1 MIRLS
6 QGRSEMTAPK
16 FVLPGS
22 WGRIN
27 LESEAATQRSIRK
40 VLEHVT
46 NRRDDL
52 ADTRAQLRSRFQRAA
67 DVARE
72 GGATD
77 FYVAFSLAPTV
88 PLPAWLAVF
97 TPEIDSTDF
106 DALGMTELREF
117 LDGGTRGWGPSDEKT
132 RQPLGSED
140 GRMHAVRHS
149 WRRTHEVEG
158 GDTPTTFTFVEADYW
173 VAATE
178 PNRIAL
184 LTFSTALAE
193 YEEEML
199 MLFDAIVSTLRWG
212 VPATSAT

>member
-1 MIRLS
+1 MIS
-6 QGRSEMTAPK
+6 QPK

-27 LESEAATQRSIRK
+27 LESEASTQRSIRK

-46 NRRDDL
+46 RRRDDL
-52 ADTRAQLRSRFQRAA
+52 VGIRADLRSRFQRAA

-77 FYVAFSLAPTV
+77 FYVAFNLAPTV
-88 PLPAWLAVF
+88 PLPAWLSVF
-97 TPEIDSTDF
+97 TPDIESTDF
-106 DALGMTELREF
+106 AALGLTQLRDF
-117 LDGGTRGWGPSDEKT
+117 LDVGTRDWGPADDLA
-132 RQPLGSED
+132 RQPLKSVD

-149 WRRTHEVEG
+149 WRRRRDVEE
-158 GDTPTTFTFVEADYW
+158 GDVVQTFEFIEADYW
-173 VAATE
+173 IAAVD

-184 LTFSTALAE
+184 LTFSTALAD

-199 MLFDAIVSTLRWG
+199 MLFDAIVGTIRWEA
-212 VPATSAT
+212 PASASA